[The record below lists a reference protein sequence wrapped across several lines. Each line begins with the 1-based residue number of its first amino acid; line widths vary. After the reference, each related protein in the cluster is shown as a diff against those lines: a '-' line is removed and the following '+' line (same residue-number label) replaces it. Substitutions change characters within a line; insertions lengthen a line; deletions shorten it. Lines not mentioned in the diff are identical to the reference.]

1 MDDFYMKNLYPKL
14 IFYYFKPHFQKQTR
28 DVKEKSKKKKK
39 KKLTC
44 KGALLPL
51 FHSTL
56 ASFWLEPLLS

>member
-39 KKLTC
+39 KVDMQRSFITSISQYSC
-44 KGALLPL
+44 I
-51 FHSTL
+51 FL
-56 ASFWLEPLLS
+56 A